1 MYFHPMIYKGVKKT
15 ASTMKPSEPRHDNQ
29 EFDQRGSGRPLKN
42 NYLRAK
48 PSMNKL
54 IPRKCMG
61 AFAFCLLLLTAST
74 VRSYAQS
81 SLELGIKGGGDYMK
95 LGGRSW
101 DGKHYPGFQA
111 GVYGQLN
118 FTSKWSLQPE
128 LNFSQTIGKTND
140 VFNSIYGGPSGQ
152 QVTLN
157 YVELPILI
165 SFKPIP
171 ELSLL
176 LGPQV
181 GYLFA
186 QTTDLLPPAVGE
198 TNAFKKSDI
207 SIVFGG
213 QLNLGKVK
221 FGIRY
226 ATGLNNISF
235 RTTDTW
241 RQYGAQFYVAYQLA
255 DLKLKKK

>member
-1 MYFHPMIYKGVKKT
+1 M
-15 ASTMKPSEPRHDNQ
+15 N
-29 EFDQRGSGRPLKN
+29 
-42 NYLRAK
+42 
-48 PSMNKL
+48 MNKPDL
-54 IPRKCMG
+54 RKCIG
-61 AFAFCLLLLTAST
+61 AFAFGLLLLTATT
-74 VRSYAQS
+74 VRTYAQS

-95 LGGRSW
+95 IGGRSF

-128 LNFSQTIGKTND
+128 LNFSQTIGKTSDN
-140 VFNSIYGGPSGQ
+140 FTQIYLGPSGQ
-152 QVTLN
+152 QVTLD
-157 YVELPILI
+157 YVELPILM

-181 GYLFA
+181 GYLFS
-186 QTTDLLPPAVGE
+186 QTTDLLPPTTGA
-198 TNAFKKSDI
+198 TDAFKKVDF

-213 QLNLGKVK
+213 QLNLGKVAL
-221 FGIRY
+221 GLRY
-226 ATGLNNISF
+226 QAGLNNISF

-241 RQYGAQFYVAYQLA
+241 RQFGAQFYVAYQLK
-255 DLKLKKK
+255 DMKLKKK

>member
-1 MYFHPMIYKGVKKT
+1 
-15 ASTMKPSEPRHDNQ
+15 MKASEPRLDNH
-29 EFDQRGSGRPLKN
+29 EYNRRASDRPLEN
-42 NYLRAK
+42 NHLRSK
-48 PSMNKL
+48 PGMNQL
-54 IPRKCMG
+54 TLRKCMG
-61 AFAFCLLLLTAST
+61 AFALCLLLLTAST

-95 LGGRSW
+95 IGGRSF

-118 FTSKWSLQPE
+118 FTSKWSIQPE
-128 LNFSQTIGKTND
+128 VNFSQTIGKTTDN
-140 VFNSIYGGPSGQ
+140 FTQIYLGPSGQ

-157 YVELPILI
+157 YVDVPILV

-181 GYLFA
+181 GYLFS
-186 QTTDLLPPAVGE
+186 QTTDLLPPTVGVKD
-198 TNAFKKSDI
+198 AFKKADI

-241 RQYGAQFYVAYQLA
+241 RQYGAQFYIAYQLA
-255 DLKLKKK
+255 DLKLRKKK